1 LTAKLGAANKRGFS
15 IELDSGSDLKR
26 LSVPNGTQR
35 ILMEGTI
42 GALKRVEF
50 VEDSVLELVGSN
62 GVLRVD
68 LSREDLSKP
77 PTRLQRG
84 WNSRFLTARLERS
97 GKGSKQIG

>member
-1 LTAKLGAANKRGFS
+1 MAAKLGAANKRGFS

-26 LSVPNGTQR
+26 LNVPNGTQR

-50 VEDSVLELVGSN
+50 VEDSVLEMVGSR

-68 LSREDLSKP
+68 LSREDLAKR
-77 PTRLQRG
+77 T
-84 WNSRFLTARLERS
+84 E
-97 GKGSKQIG
+97 KGGSTK